1 MKRTCKQCGAEF
13 MLSEN
18 EIAFYRNKNL
28 HLPKRCENCRRENRK
43 TDGDSAVRQEI
54 KPYYKKDGNK
64 IGRLAAA
71 AAVCLLLA
79 VVIGAF
85 RAGWLFEAAW
95 SGQGDGVSA
104 ETVADASVAVDTTP
118 ESPEKMDETPP
129 VVPGEMDDAPPRIL
143 DEVDDTPPVVPDEAD
158 NAPPEISAKVDDAP
172 VDVAQDAPQQT
183 PEDLQTSKTVSAG
196 HTYSFRRA
204 EYLQE
209 HFEKHGAEFPYASAD
224 EYLAGANRVVTSPE
238 ALHKLEAEDG
248 DDVYYLES
256 TNEFVI
262 VATDG
267 YIRTY
272 FKPDEGKAYY
282 DRQ

>member
-13 MLSEN
+13 ILSEN
-18 EIAFYRNKNL
+18 EIAFYRSKNL

-43 TDGDSAVRQEI
+43 TSDDSAVRQEI
-54 KPYYKKDGNK
+54 KPYYKKSGNE
-64 IGRLAAA
+64 IRRLAAS

-79 VVIGAF
+79 VVIIAF

-104 ETVADASVAVDTTP
+104 ETVADASVVVNTTP
-118 ESPEKMDETPP
+118 ESP
-129 VVPGEMDDAPPRIL
+129 G
-143 DEVDDTPPVVPDEAD
+143 EVDDAPPVVPDE
-158 NAPPEISAKVDDAP
+158 VD
-172 VDVAQDAPQQT
+172 DAPQQT
-183 PEDLQTSKTVSAG
+183 PEDTQTSKTASAG
-196 HTYSFRRA
+196 HTYSFRQE

-209 HFEKHGAEFPYASAD
+209 HFEKHGAEFSYASAD
-224 EYLAGANRVVTSPE
+224 EYLAGANRVVASPE

-262 VATDG
+262 VSTDG

-272 FKPDEGKAYY
+272 FKPNDGKAYY

>member
-118 ESPEKMDETPP
+118 ESPEEMDDTPP
-129 VVPGEMDDAPPRIL
+129 VVPGEMD
-143 DEVDDTPPVVPDEAD
+143 
-158 NAPPEISAKVDDAP
+158 
-172 VDVAQDAPQQT
+172 DAPQQT
-183 PEDLQTSKTVSAG
+183 PEDLQTSKTASAG

-272 FKPDEGKAYY
+272 FKPDDGKAYY

>member
-118 ESPEKMDETPP
+118 ESPE
-129 VVPGEMDDAPPRIL
+129 EM
-143 DEVDDTPPVVPDEAD
+143 DDTPPVVPDEAD

>member
-118 ESPEKMDETPP
+118 ERWMMRRR
-129 VVPGEMDDAPPRIL
+129 GFLMRWMILRRWFLMRRIMRR
-143 DEVDDTPPVVPDEAD
+143 
-158 NAPPEISAKVDDAP
+158 
-172 VDVAQDAPQQT
+172 QRFPQRWMM
-183 PEDLQTSKTVSAG
+183 L
-196 HTYSFRRA
+196 
-204 EYLQE
+204 L
-209 HFEKHGAEFPYASAD
+209 
-224 EYLAGANRVVTSPE
+224 
-238 ALHKLEAEDG
+238 
-248 DDVYYLES
+248 
-256 TNEFVI
+256 
-262 VATDG
+262 
-267 YIRTY
+267 
-272 FKPDEGKAYY
+272 
-282 DRQ
+282 